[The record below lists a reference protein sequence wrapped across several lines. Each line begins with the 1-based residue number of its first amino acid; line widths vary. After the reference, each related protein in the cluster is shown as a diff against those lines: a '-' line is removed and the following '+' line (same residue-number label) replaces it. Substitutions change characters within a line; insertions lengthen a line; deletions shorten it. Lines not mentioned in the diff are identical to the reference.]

1 MDYTGLLERIEK
13 ANIITVYRH
22 ENPDCDAVGS
32 QWGLTNWIRENWP
45 EKKVYALGFEK
56 CTQAVWPDSDIAN
69 ADTVSKSLAIILD
82 TANRARVD
90 DQRFLT
96 AQYVI
101 KIDHHPNREPF
112 GDLMLVNDKAAAA
125 CEILAYF
132 FASCKEQKVSRKT
145 AEYLYQGLL
154 TDTLNFTTTNTTSDT
169 LRAAA
174 YLASFGV
181 DIPSLARRLFDRSLN
196 GFRFS
201 GYIRTHVRMLGDH
214 LAYEIIP
221 IKDQEAGHMTA
232 SKTRS
237 FVDEL
242 GHVKE
247 FEIWCLFTEK
257 VQNGMTLY
265 DGSLRS
271 KTIQIN
277 DVAEKYN
284 GGGHK
289 NASGVKNLTEQ
300 NMQELLNDLLKKID
314 K

>member
-1 MDYTGLLERIEK
+1 MDYNGLLEKIEK
-13 ANIITVYRH
+13 ADTITIYRH

-45 EKKVYALGFEK
+45 DKNVYALGFES
-56 CTQAVWPDSDIAN
+56 CTQAVWPVSDEADAQTIAR
-69 ADTVSKSLAIILD
+69 SLAIVLD
-82 TANRARVD
+82 TANQARVD
-90 DQRFLT
+90 DQRFLN
-96 AQYVI
+96 ASFVI
-101 KIDHHPNREPF
+101 KVDHHPNREPF

-125 CEILAYF
+125 CEILACF

-154 TDTLNFTTTNTTSDT
+154 TDTLNFTTSNTTSDT

-174 YLASFGV
+174 YLAGFGV
-181 DIPSLARRLFDRSLN
+181 NIPVLARRLFDRSLN

-201 GYIRTHVRMLGDH
+201 GYVRTHVQMLGEH

-232 SKTRS
+232 SKARS
-237 FVDEL
+237 FIDEL

-247 FEIWCLFTEK
+247 FEIWCIFTEK
-257 VQNGMTLY
+257 IQNGMTLY

-271 KTIQIN
+271 KTIRIN
-277 DVAEKYN
+277 DIAEKYS
-284 GGGHK
+284 GGGHP
-289 NASGVKNLTEQ
+289 NASGVKNLNERT
-300 NMQELLNDLLKKID
+300 MHELLEDLLKKID